1 MLDNKKKLIDLLEM
15 TNNDKLQEVIMILLR
30 YDKILNNIKMSL
42 EQGVDTKKIIHYIE
56 VKRLK

>member
-42 EQGVDTKKIIHYIE
+42 EQGVDSKKIIHYIE